1 MLRGTVLKF
10 AYRVYRKAKEAGEER
25 VLLAEGE
32 TVHVSAGADG
42 LRINGQL
49 AEAA

>member
-1 MLRGTVLKF
+1 VR
-10 AYRVYRKAKEAGEER
+10 
-25 VLLAEGE
+25 EGE
-32 TVHVSAGADG
+32 TVHISAGTEG